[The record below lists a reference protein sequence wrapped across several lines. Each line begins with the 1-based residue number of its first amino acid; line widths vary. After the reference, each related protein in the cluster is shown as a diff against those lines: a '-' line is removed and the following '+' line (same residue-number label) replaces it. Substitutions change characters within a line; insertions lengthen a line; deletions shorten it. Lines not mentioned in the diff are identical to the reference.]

1 LWEYKGPAG
10 AKGKVPR
17 AHAAAYLFDH
27 RSVWHVPDN
36 GVYPLPDDT
45 PVEREPPIAVG
56 DNINL
61 LISEVTE
68 FPHGKHMDWVDTV
81 TQIVIW
87 LRDHWMIA
95 VGTDEMEPDERVQF
109 EEEQWGRV
117 SRSRSLYGNRQAAA
131 EAARRDL
138 DAQLRKMQPDA
149 LKRKDDPLAWDS
161 DDDPEISRPRRKY
174 GG

>member
-1 LWEYKGPAG
+1 
-10 AKGKVPR
+10 
-17 AHAAAYLFDH
+17 
-27 RSVWHVPDN
+27 
-36 GVYPLPDDT
+36 
-45 PVEREPPIAVG
+45 
-56 DNINL
+56 
-61 LISEVTE
+61 
-68 FPHGKHMDWVDTV
+68 V

-109 EEEQWGRV
+109 EEEQWERV
-117 SRSRSLYGNRQAAA
+117 RRGRSLYGNRQAAA